1 MQSRLSAVGYR
12 RAVSTRKPLN
22 RAMLETGSHEL
33 VSSVEVNDESAQ
45 VKDINSMAS
54 TGVMDEFSVDDV
66 IFLQASRQQCQAE
79 GADNF
84 LCCAA
89 KVSE

>member
-1 MQSRLSAVGYR
+1 MR
-12 RAVSTRKPLN
+12 
-22 RAMLETGSHEL
+22 
-33 VSSVEVNDESAQ
+33 
-45 VKDINSMAS
+45 VKDINSTAS
-54 TGVMDEFSVDDV
+54 TGVMNEFSVDDV

-79 GADNF
+79 GADDF